1 MADKVNPVIWFEIP
15 VVDMAR
21 SRAFYEAVFG
31 YKLIVHDMVGPR
43 QMAMFPM
50 EPDRAGIGGALV
62 KEESFVPSYAGTQ
75 VYFSVADIGGALA
88 RVTANKGKVLV
99 PETDIGEYGSVAYF
113 EDSEGNRIGLH
124 TM

>member
-1 MADKVNPVIWFEIP
+1 MDEKINPVIWFEIP

-21 SRAFYEAVFG
+21 GKAFYEAVFDR
-31 YKLIVHDMVGPR
+31 KLTVVDMGPR

-50 EPDRAGIGGALV
+50 EMGVPGVGGALV
-62 KEESFVPSYAGTQ
+62 MEEHFVPSYAGTM
-75 VYFSVADIGGALA
+75 VYFSVADITGTLNK
-88 RVTANKGKVLV
+88 VVANKGKELI
-99 PETDIGEYGSVAYF
+99 PKTSIGEYGFCAYF